1 MAYIKRNQSIIVD
14 LMTGQYK
21 SKVTCPD
28 CKEESITFDPF
39 ITVTLP
45 IPQTVVNFFPFFI
58 IYSNMHKK
66 TERLWLSYSKA
77 NAQEWLRTASEM
89 TNLDSKKFGLY
100 VVTGL
105 EGLLK
110 VGR

>member
-1 MAYIKRNQSIIVD
+1 
-14 LMTGQYK
+14 
-21 SKVTCPD
+21 
-28 CKEESITFDPF
+28 
-39 ITVTLP
+39 
-45 IPQTVVNFFPFFI
+45 
-58 IYSNMHKK
+58 MHKK